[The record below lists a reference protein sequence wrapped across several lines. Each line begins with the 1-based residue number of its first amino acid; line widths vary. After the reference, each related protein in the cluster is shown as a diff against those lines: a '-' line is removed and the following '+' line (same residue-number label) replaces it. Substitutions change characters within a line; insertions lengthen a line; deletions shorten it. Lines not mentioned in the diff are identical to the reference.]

1 MRTPKKKEDRTHPT
15 QAKEARYPL
24 QQPNKMPKGKID
36 IPGTLENKDPVK
48 QPKRPQ
54 RQLGSRESKTKGGRT
69 EGTSNRLRRY
79 SHWLRW
85 GITKRTKLEFFGWD
99 LHPYILLHMYVHI
112 CIGSTDDCSRI
123 FRTLVA

>member
-1 MRTPKKKEDRTHPT
+1 MKSTAYWEGSMNIMHTHE
-15 QAKEARYPL
+15 QKRMESVI
-24 QQPNKMPKGKID
+24 M
-36 IPGTLENKDPVK
+36 K

-54 RQLGSRESKTKGGRT
+54 RQLGSRESKTNGRHT
-69 EGTSNRLRRY
+69 EGTSNRLQRY

-85 GITKRTKLEFFGWD
+85 GKTKRTKLEFFGWD
-99 LHPYILLHMYVHI
+99 LRPYILLHMYVHV